1 MEVDLA
7 GANLDEAVLSI
18 AKLFGAGC
26 KGVDIVNAN
35 GPDLAGAILE

>member
-18 AKLFGAGC
+18 AKLFGADC
-26 KGVDIVNAN
+26 KGVNIVNAN